1 MRPTPKVV
9 LLEDRFADHAPER
22 RVLEPLGMLVIEGGQ
37 AHTTDEIVKL
47 CHDADGITVNLTP
60 ITAAVIAGLERC
72 RVIARYGVG
81 YDTIDVEAATARG
94 ILVVNVPDYCYE
106 DVSDHAVALWLAC
119 VRKTAIRDRQV
130 RAGLWDI
137 GRRDPIHRTAG
148 KVFGLAGYGGIART
162 VHRKL
167 RGFDLARVLVHDP
180 FVSADVVR
188 AAGAEPVDFET
199 LLAESDY
206 LSCHVPL
213 TAKTRHLFD
222 RAAFARMKPDAVF
235 INTSRG
241 GLVDTTALHEA
252 LRDGRLSAAGIDVHE
267 QEPVPRDYPLFG
279 LDNVVLSDHIGWY
292 SEESQVELQTKA
304 AQGVADVLAGR
315 TPAHVVNRPRS
326 ERPGAIAR

>member
-1 MRPTPKVV
+1 MTPTPKVV

-22 RVLEPLGMLVIEGGQ
+22 RVLEPLGMLVVEGGQ
-37 AHTTDEIVKL
+37 AHTTDEIVEL

-137 GRRDPIHRTAG
+137 G
-148 KVFGLAGYGGIART
+148 
-162 VHRKL
+162 
-167 RGFDLARVLVHDP
+167 
-180 FVSADVVR
+180 
-188 AAGAEPVDFET
+188 
-199 LLAESDY
+199 
-206 LSCHVPL
+206 
-213 TAKTRHLFD
+213 
-222 RAAFARMKPDAVF
+222 
-235 INTSRG
+235 
-241 GLVDTTALHEA
+241 
-252 LRDGRLSAAGIDVHE
+252 
-267 QEPVPRDYPLFG
+267 
-279 LDNVVLSDHIGWY
+279 WY

-315 TPAHVVNRPRS
+315 SPAHVVNRSRS
-326 ERPGAIAR
+326 GSPGAIAP